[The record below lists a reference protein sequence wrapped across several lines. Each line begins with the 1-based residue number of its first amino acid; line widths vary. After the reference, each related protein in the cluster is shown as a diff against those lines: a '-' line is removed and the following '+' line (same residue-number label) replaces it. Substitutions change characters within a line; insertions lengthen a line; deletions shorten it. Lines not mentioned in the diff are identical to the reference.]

1 MSNVLSSFMYADF
14 GFSLKRLFLKQSLST
29 SNYLEIHVMKN
40 AIQPV
45 FKITLI
51 AAGITAAMSASAA
64 GNKWLNSDSALEPG
78 TTIQA
83 IAANS
88 NKNSYTSNPA
98 LTNNAWGMHGTWL
111 SFNVTSRSTV
121 VVTLTSAITNAPG
134 FTVYRTDGSFTGNG
148 TGTTTGNNGAIH
160 SFNQVGQAGT
170 AGIVWATDD
179 SVTDSLEG
187 NTTANGIVET
197 LGYVNGSGIEYIN
210 KFGGV
215 ISAGAHDVSIDNLYE
230 NGVFGSTATEGNL
243 NYANLT
249 LVDLAPGYYTI
260 FLGGT
265 NTNAASGTPIDVK
278 VSAMSASPA
287 DCLFNAKE
295 QEYPSLLPATGAP
308 SESVATY
315 YYRHYPETNSAIGI
329 SSADNH
335 LYYIGPDGKLQDIGD
350 SAGLMTAAGC
360 N

>member
-1 MSNVLSSFMYADF
+1 
-14 GFSLKRLFLKQSLST
+14 
-29 SNYLEIHVMKN
+29 MKN
-40 AIQPV
+40 AIQPFV
-45 FKITLI
+45 KITLI
-51 AAGITAAMSASAA
+51 AVGLTVTMTASAA
-64 GNKWLNSDSALEPG
+64 GNKWLNSDSTLEPG

-98 LTNNAWGMHGTWL
+98 LTNNAWGMQGTWL

-121 VVTLTSAITNAPG
+121 VVTLTSATTNAPG

-179 SVTDSLEG
+179 SVTNSLEG

-210 KFGGV
+210 KFGGTV
-215 ISAGAHDVSIDNLYE
+215 SAGAHDVSIDNLYE

-249 LVDLAPGYYTI
+249 LVDLKPGYYTI

-265 NTNAASGTPIDVK
+265 NTNATAGTPIDVK
-278 VSAMSASPA
+278 VSAMPVSPA

-295 QEYPSLLPATGAP
+295 QQYPDLLPATGSP
-308 SESVATY
+308 SESATTY
-315 YYRHYPETNSAIGI
+315 YYRSYPQTNSYIGI

-335 LYYIGPDGKLQDIGD
+335 LYYMGANGQMQDQGD
-350 SAGLMTAAGC
+350 AAALMTQAGC

>member
-1 MSNVLSSFMYADF
+1 
-14 GFSLKRLFLKQSLST
+14 
-29 SNYLEIHVMKN
+29 MKN
-40 AIQPV
+40 AIQPFV
-45 FKITLI
+45 KTILT
-51 AAGITAAMSASAA
+51 AAGLTVTMTASAAMTMTTSA
-64 GNKWLNSDSALEPG
+64 GNKWLNSDSTLEPG

-98 LTNNAWGMHGTWL
+98 LTNNAWGMQGTWL

-121 VVTLTSAITNAPG
+121 VVTLTSATTNAPG

-179 SVTDSLEG
+179 SVTNSLEG

-230 NGVFGSTATEGNL
+230 NGVFGSTASEGNM

-265 NTNAASGTPIDVK
+265 NTNATAGTPIDVK
-278 VSAMSASPA
+278 VSAMPVSPA
-287 DCLFNAKE
+287 DCLFNVKE
-295 QEYPSLLPATGAP
+295 QEQSGLFPADGTPAQ
-308 SESVATY
+308 SATTY
-315 YYRHYPETNSAIGI
+315 YYRYYSKNNTYMGI
-329 SSADNH
+329 SSVDNH
-335 LYYIGPDGKLQDIGD
+335 LYFMGADGKMQDQGD
-350 SAGLMTAAGC
+350 AAALMAKVGC
-360 N
+360 K

>member
-1 MSNVLSSFMYADF
+1 MH
-14 GFSLKRLFLKQSLST
+14 K
-29 SNYLEIHVMKN
+29 
-40 AIQPV
+40 AIQAV
-45 FKITLI
+45 FKSTLTV
-51 AAGITAAMSASAA
+51 AALAATMTASAA
-64 GNKWLNSDSALEPG
+64 TNKWVNEDNILEPG

-98 LTNNAWGMHGTWL
+98 LTNNAWGMQGTWL

-121 VVTLTSAITNAPG
+121 VFTLTSAITNAPG

-179 SVTDSLEG
+179 SVSNSLPG

-197 LGYVNGSGIEYIN
+197 LGYVNGSANEYIN
-210 KFGGV
+210 AYSGV
-215 ISAGAHDVSIDNLYE
+215 ISPGAHDVSIDNLYE
-230 NGVFGSTATEGNL
+230 NGVFGSTAAEGNL
-243 NYANLT
+243 NYSNLT
-249 LVDLAPGYYTI
+249 LVNLAPGYYTI

-278 VSAMSASPA
+278 VSAMPVSPA
-287 DCLFNAKE
+287 DCLFNATE
-295 QEYPSLLPATGAP
+295 QAYSSLLPATGSP
-308 SESVATY
+308 SESSGTY
-315 YYRHYPETNSAIGI
+315 YYRSYPQTNSYVGI
-329 SSADNH
+329 SSTDNH
-335 LYYIGPDGKLQDIGD
+335 LYYIGANGQLQDQGD
-350 SAGLMTAAGC
+350 AAALITQAGC
-360 N
+360 K